1 MCSSNMY
8 CFCSFMI
15 ETYYCSLACRSSFFL
30 HSYKIR
36 VRKTLFIKYRVENNR
51 MIVTDF
57 LEVFER
63 LEIVS
68 LFLDQTD
75 QVVVE
80 RIEAGFALQFTIL
93 NLEHNLIKNGS
104 NMTVGCLNH
113 IYMNFFFYFS

>member
-1 MCSSNMY
+1 
-8 CFCSFMI
+8 
-15 ETYYCSLACRSSFFL
+15 
-30 HSYKIR
+30 
-36 VRKTLFIKYRVENNR
+36 